1 MSLRIVNRQGKPVK
15 FMKNEYSP
23 KLLAPNQIVLRRNTL
38 INSVVDV
45 IMKKAKADH
54 LSKDQLTD
62 IVKRYMI

>member
-1 MSLRIVNRQGKPVK
+1 MSLRIVNRLGKPVR
-15 FMKNEYSP
+15 FIKNEYSP
-23 KLLAPNQIVLRRNTL
+23 KPLAPNQIVLRRNML

-62 IVKRYMI
+62 IIKRYMI

>member
-1 MSLRIVNRQGKPVK
+1 
-15 FMKNEYSP
+15 MKNEYSP

-38 INSVVDV
+38 INSVVDL